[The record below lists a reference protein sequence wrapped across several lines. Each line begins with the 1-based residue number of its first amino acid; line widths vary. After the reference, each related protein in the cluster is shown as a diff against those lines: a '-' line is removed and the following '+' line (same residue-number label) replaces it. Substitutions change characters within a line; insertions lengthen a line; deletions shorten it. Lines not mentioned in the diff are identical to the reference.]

1 MKKSLFAFVLFG
13 LSILFQNC
21 IMSEKAYYKEKDIT
35 SLPQIEG
42 EWKAIEN
49 KLNSNLPH
57 ILIIKQPSGGYTII
71 SKESGDKPSKA
82 DTNKNVTLFAVA
94 DSYYFDYLKSNEGDS
109 SKPLH
114 FLQEIKINKDKLEL
128 LGISSKDMQKM
139 IYEKKLT
146 LPYTKKEDGT
156 IIFTASTDQLQ
167 SFLFFNKKNK
177 NLFEKIGRLQKIKS
191 N

>member
-71 SKESGDKPSKA
+71 SKER
-82 DTNKNVTLFAVA
+82 
-94 DSYYFDYLKSNEGDS
+94 
-109 SKPLH
+109 
-114 FLQEIKINKDKLEL
+114 
-128 LGISSKDMQKM
+128 
-139 IYEKKLT
+139 
-146 LPYTKKEDGT
+146 
-156 IIFTASTDQLQ
+156 
-167 SFLFFNKKNK
+167 
-177 NLFEKIGRLQKIKS
+177 GRLLFSLFKIAFHS
-191 N
+191 PSI